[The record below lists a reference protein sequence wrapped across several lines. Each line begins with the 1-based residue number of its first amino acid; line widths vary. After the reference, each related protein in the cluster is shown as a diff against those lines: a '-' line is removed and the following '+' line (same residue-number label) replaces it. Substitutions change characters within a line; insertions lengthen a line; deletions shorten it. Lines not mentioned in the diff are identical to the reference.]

1 MCDRNFIVAGLSHQD
16 SMPLYDSFDE
26 LLRGHVG
33 HRLDGSSWIIAH
45 IGRKLATADDVRA
58 VAFVRLAVYVNNGSL
73 RVLSHPCNTDL
84 VGGKVVERCQRLLPR
99 ISKALAMR
107 RLIVRWNSTERLS
120 SSRQSCVIRI
130 AGWPKRSLT
139 LGSRSIRRDSDG

>member
-45 IGRKLATADDVRA
+45 IGRKLATADDARA
-58 VAFVRLAVYVNNGSL
+58 VAFVRLAVYVNTEVFGSSPI
-73 RVLSHPCNTDL
+73 RVTPTSW
-84 VGGKVVERCQRLLPR
+84 VER
-99 ISKALAMR
+99 
-107 RLIVRWNSTERLS
+107 W
-120 SSRQSCVIRI
+120 
-130 AGWPKRSLT
+130 
-139 LGSRSIRRDSDG
+139 